1 MLILAKSILAL
12 MIGFIISAIFGY
24 FLIPLLRKLNVKQQL
39 NIFLK
44 ERHKKKEGV
53 PTMGG
58 LIFIIPTIVSAIVLL
73 FMGKI
78 EFSYNLLIV
87 LFVFVA
93 YAVIGFI
100 DDYLIIKRRN
110 NKGLSELQKL
120 FGQLVIAIVFFFIF
134 VRGGNN
140 TALIINALG
149 IHIEMEWVYGLFI
162 LFILVGSS
170 NAVNLTDGLDGLAG
184 GLSLIAFL
192 SFGIISWGST
202 WAPGYQDIAVFCFIL
217 TGSLLGFL
225 LYNTNPAKVIM
236 GDTGSLCLGATLASI
251 AIITNHILLLVVI
264 AGVFVIE
271 TLTSILQIISGKYF
285 GKRLFLM
292 TPLHHHFEKLGW
304 DERDIVKL
312 FWTVGLIL
320 STAAIGY
327 GVWL

>member
-44 ERHKKKEGV
+44 EKHKKKAGV

-78 EFSYNLLIV
+78 YFSYNLLIV

-93 YAVIGFI
+93 YAMIGFI

-134 VRGGNN
+134 RSEE
-140 TALIINALG
+140 
-149 IHIEMEWVYGLFI
+149 H
-162 LFILVGSS
+162 
-170 NAVNLTDGLDGLAG
+170 
-184 GLSLIAFL
+184 
-192 SFGIISWGST
+192 
-202 WAPGYQDIAVFCFIL
+202 
-217 TGSLLGFL
+217 
-225 LYNTNPAKVIM
+225 
-236 GDTGSLCLGATLASI
+236 
-251 AIITNHILLLVVI
+251 
-264 AGVFVIE
+264 
-271 TLTSILQIISGKYF
+271 TSELQS
-285 GKRLFLM
+285 
-292 TPLHHHFEKLGW
+292 H
-304 DERDIVKL
+304 
-312 FWTVGLIL
+312 
-320 STAAIGY
+320 
-327 GVWL
+327 